1 MKYAPIIIP
10 TLDRYEK
17 LKTCLESLSKNT
29 GASETDLFI
38 SLDYP
43 PSDRYISGYEKIKN
57 YLMSLNDLGFR
68 SCKVFYHEKHI
79 GAKANGKFLVD
90 MIKKDYDRYIFT
102 EDDNVFS
109 PCFLDY
115 INKGLELFEDDERVS
130 FICGYNTETKPA
142 DKESSIRADNYFGT
156 WGYGTWIKKHN
167 NIEDQ
172 ITRENFRRV
181 LKDTDTCL
189 RLYKNKPDLFRYFF
203 EAAMSEKSDVGRVYG
218 GYLYDNGEIAFIDH
232 TCGPVMYINGYH
244 TIYPDKSLVRNTGVE
259 DGSGNH
265 TCIWTDYDYS
275 KQMISD
281 DKIFEYKYHPDNLFD
296 KSNDLINSQDYAP
309 AKRAWV
315 LRKIYL
321 VLGVKVTRTV
331 MKVSYEISKW
341 RGERSQKK

>member
-29 GASETDLFI
+29 GASETDIFI

-43 PSDRYISGYEKIKN
+43 PAEKYFAGYEKIKE
-57 YLMSLNDLGFR
+57 YLTSIENLGFK
-68 SCKVFYHEKHI
+68 SFQIYYQKKNM
-79 GAKANGKFLVD
+79 GAKENAMFLID

-109 PCFLDY
+109 PCFLDF
-115 INKGLELFEDDERVS
+115 INKGLKLFESDDRVS
-130 FICGYNTETKPA
+130 FLCGYSGENNKQVG
-142 DKESSIRADNYFGT
+142 DNNIIAKSYFGT
-156 WGYGTWIKKHN
+156 WGYGTWISKHES
-167 NIEDQ
+167 IENQ
-172 ITRENFRRV
+172 ISRDNFRRL
-181 LKDTDTCL
+181 LKDKDICE

-203 EAAMSEKSDVGRVYG
+203 EAALSDKKDVGSVYG
-218 GYLYDNGEIAFIDH
+218 GYLYNNGEIAFIDH
-232 TCGPVMYINGYH
+232 TCGPIMCINGYH
-244 TIYPDKSLVRNTGVE
+244 TIHPTKSLVRNTGVE

-281 DKIFEYKYHPDNLFD
+281 NETFEYKYNLDSLFD
-296 KSNDLINSQDYAP
+296 KSSDLVNNQDYAP
-309 AKRAWV
+309 AKRAWI
-315 LRKIYL
+315 LRRIYL
-321 VLGVKVTRTV
+321 VFGAKVTRTV

-341 RGERSQKK
+341 RGERS